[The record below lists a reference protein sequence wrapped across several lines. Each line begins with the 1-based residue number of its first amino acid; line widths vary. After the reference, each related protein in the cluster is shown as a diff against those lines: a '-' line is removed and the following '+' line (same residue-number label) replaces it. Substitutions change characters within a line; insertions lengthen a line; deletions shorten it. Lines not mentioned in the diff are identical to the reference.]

1 MQPGAECGKEFAE
14 GENKNIPNGG
24 LYQGKAHTQPPLTT
38 LSMEQSAI
46 LQALEGVLD
55 PQTGRDLITLKM
67 VQDLRIE
74 APNVFF
80 TLVLPSLQMKGKAEL
95 NFACQAA
102 ILDVYPQAQV
112 HIHVVAD
119 ESRGALP
126 NAFPH
131 IKNIIA
137 VASGKGGV
145 GKSTVSVNL
154 ALALKQLGAR
164 VGMIDADVYGPSL
177 PTMLDIVH
185 ERPMMRDVTGQPKIV
200 PIDAYGMP
208 VVSIGNMIEPDQA
221 VVLRGPRLAAII
233 KQFFNDV
240 IWDELDYLIIDLPPG
255 TGDVQ
260 LSLVQTAP
268 ITGVVLVTTPQ
279 QVALA
284 DAVKAMNMFLLP
296 QINVPILGVVENMA
310 WFTPAELPDHQYFI
324 FGQGGG
330 KQLALKAQSMLLG
343 QVPLIQSVREG
354 GDNGVPVMVQ
364 ENHPALPYFRKIAE
378 NVARQVAARN
388 AYMEPTKVG
397 RVE

>member
-1 MQPGAECGKEFAE
+1 MQQA
-14 GENKNIPNGG
+14 N
-24 LYQGKAHTQPPLTT
+24 
-38 LSMEQSAI
+38 I

-55 PQTGRDLITLKM
+55 PQSGRDLITAQM
-67 VQDLRIE
+67 VKDLRIE
-74 APNVFF
+74 GNNVFF
-80 TLVLPSLQMKGKAEL
+80 TLILPSLQMKGKAEL

-102 ILDVYPQAQV
+102 VMDAYPQAHV

-154 ALALKQLGAR
+154 ALAMKQLGAR
-164 VGMIDADVYGPSL
+164 VGIMDADIYGPSL
-177 PTMLDIVH
+177 PTMLNIVH
-185 ERPMMRDVTGQPKIV
+185 ERPMMRDVTGQAKIV
-200 PIDAYGMP
+200 PIEAYGIP
-208 VVSIGNMIEPDQA
+208 VISVGNMVEPEAA

-240 IWDELDYLIIDLPPG
+240 LWDELDYLIVDLPPG

-279 QVALA
+279 QVAVA
-284 DAVKAMNMFLLP
+284 DAIKAMNMFLLP
-296 QINVPILGVVENMA
+296 QINVPILGVVENMS
-310 WFTPAELPDHQYFI
+310 WFTPAELPDNQYFI
-324 FGQGGG
+324 FGEGGG
-330 KQLALKAQSMLLG
+330 KALAKMSQSMLLG
-343 QVPLIQSVREG
+343 QVPLVQSVREG
-354 GDNGVPVMVQ
+354 GDAGTPVMAQ
-364 ENHPALPYFRKIAE
+364 TGHPASRYFMKIAE
-378 NVARQVAARN
+378 NVLRQVALRN
-388 AYMEPTKVG
+388 EMFEPTKVV
-397 RVE
+397 RAE